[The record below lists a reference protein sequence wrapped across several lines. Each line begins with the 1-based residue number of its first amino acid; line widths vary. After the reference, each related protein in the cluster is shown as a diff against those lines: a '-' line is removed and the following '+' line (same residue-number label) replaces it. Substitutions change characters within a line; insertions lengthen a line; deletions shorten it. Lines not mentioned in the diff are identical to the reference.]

1 MSEVESKVVFGYAR
15 VSTHGQCGKDGEGQ
29 SSVEAQ
35 REKIASWATYQ
46 KLPVGLI
53 DADEGISGAAMEN
66 RPALRRV
73 LRAAIS
79 YGEGAVLVVYKLDRL
94 GRNAIDV
101 QETLA
106 VLLDSKVRVVALSDG
121 IDSAS
126 GMGSALL
133 KLLTSILST
142 FAELEKETIR
152 IRLLEGRTRAKS
164 NNRVYTR
171 EPSYGR
177 KRAEDGEKDQNGRSK
192 ALVPANEEERAIE
205 RIRTL
210 RAEGLS
216 YRAIVTQLDAE
227 AVRPRRALKWST
239 SVVQR
244 IATGKRAPAKT
255 KANSRIASA
264 RALLLADVA

>member
-1 MSEVESKVVFGYAR
+1 MSEVVSKVVFGYAR

-35 REKIASWATYQ
+35 REKIASWATYK

-73 LRAAIS
+73 LRAAIGH
-79 YGEGAVLVVYKLDRL
+79 GEGAVLVVYKLDRL

-106 VLLDSKVRVVALSDG
+106 VLLDSKVRVVSTSEG

-126 GMGSALL
+126 DMGTALL

-142 FAELEKETIR
+142 FAELEKDSIR
-152 IRLLEGRTRAKS
+152 TRLLEGRKRANK
-164 NNRVYTR
+164 NNRVYGR

-177 KRAEDGEKDQNGRSK
+177 KRAEDGEK
-192 ALVPANEEERAIE
+192 ALVPAGEEVRAVE

-216 YRAIVTQLDAE
+216 IRAIITQLECE
-227 AVRPRRALKWST
+227 ALRPRRALKWST

>member
-73 LRAAIS
+73 LRAAIGH
-79 YGEGAVLVVYKLDRL
+79 GEGAVLVVYKLDRL

-106 VLLDSKVRVVALSDG
+106 VLLDSKVRVVAISDG
-121 IDSAS
+121 IDSSS
-126 GMGSALL
+126 GMGAALL

-142 FAELEKETIR
+142 FAELEKDSIR
-152 IRLLEGRTRAKS
+152 TRLLEGRKRADS
-164 NNRVYTR
+164 NNRVYGR

-177 KRAEDGEKDQNGRSK
+177 KRAEDGEK
-192 ALVPANEEERAIE
+192 ALVPAGEEVRAVE

-216 YRAIVTQLDAE
+216 YRAIVTQLECE
-227 AVRPRRALKWST
+227 ALRPRRALKWST